1 MCIVCY
7 PVLQLRDLEDLL
19 HRSGPKYRAAAMW
32 VKNEWAPCLHL
43 WCPAFWTHVFS
54 RGFTTNNHT
63 ESLNKAFKALLI
75 LRADLRVDSLWRT
88 ALEEFTPRHVEK
100 HLEANLLD
108 SDASVRFTKLTFP
121 EEFGRRPLN
130 VMKMLLLRKK
140 RSEAIPTKDILQDS
154 NTPGVYKFLK
164 NKQTLHSEFQ
174 FEMAEEARR
183 ELLDKKRKESASEST
198 RTTEGESLLPY
209 CKWVC

>member
-7 PVLQLRDLEDLL
+7 VVLQLRALEDLL
-19 HRSGPKYRAAAMW
+19 EKSGPKYKAALMW

-43 WCPAFWTHVFS
+43 WCPAFWSHVFS

-100 HLEANLLD
+100 HLEANLKD
-108 SDASVRFTKLTFP
+108 SDDSVRFTKLKFP
-121 EEFGRRPLN
+121 EEFGKRPLN
-130 VMKMLLLRKK
+130 VLKMLLLRKK
-140 RSEAIPTKDILQDS
+140 RSEAIPMRDILQD
-154 NTPGVYKFLK
+154 NDTPGVFKFLK
-164 NKQTLHSEFQ
+164 NKQTLQAEYQ
-174 FEMAEEARR
+174 FEMAEEARQ
-183 ELLDKKRKESASEST
+183 EMLDKKKKQSANEST
-198 RTTEGESLLPY
+198 PTAEGESILPY
-209 CKWVC
+209 YT